1 MEIIMEKIRIVT
13 DSSSDIT
20 ALDMIDF
27 AFTPMKVI
35 TKEREFCD
43 DTSLDV
49 SEMVSFLLKYKG
61 RSQSSCPNVTEWL
74 NAFEGAERIICITI
88 TSGMSGSFNSASAAA
103 KQYESEGR
111 GRVFVLDSLSAG
123 PEITLITRRVAKL
136 IREGLS
142 FDEICDRTREYA
154 KTTGL
159 VFMLKSLKN
168 FANNGRISPIVAKIV
183 GIAGICIVGRASD
196 EGTLEPMQKCRG
208 ERRALIAICDELASR
223 GVTSGRIS
231 IGHCN
236 NEAGAN
242 TLAGMLRER
251 FEGAEIEIHPMRG
264 LCSFY
269 AEDGGVLVGY
279 ERA

>member
-1 MEIIMEKIRIVT
+1 MEKIRIVT

-20 ALDMIDF
+20 SLDAMDF
-27 AFTPMKVI
+27 GFTPMKII

-43 DTSLDV
+43 DASLNV
-49 SEMVSFLLKYKG
+49 SEMVDFLLKYKG
-61 RSQSSCPNVTEWL
+61 RSQTSCPNVAEWL
-74 NAFEGAERIICITI
+74 NAFEGAERVICITI
-88 TSGMSGSFNSASAAA
+88 TSGLSGSFNAASAAA

-111 GRVFVLDSLSAG
+111 GRVFVLDTLSAG
-123 PEITLITRRVAKL
+123 PEITLITKRVAEL
-136 IREGLS
+136 ICEGLS
-142 FDEICDRTREYA
+142 FDEICERAKEYA
-154 KTTGL
+154 KNTGL

-196 EGTLEPMQKCRG
+196 EGTLEPVQKCRG
-208 ERRALIAICDELASR
+208 ERRALVAICDELASR

-236 NEAGAN
+236 NESGAT

-251 FEGAEIEIHPMRG
+251 FEGVDIEIHPMRG

-269 AEDGGVLVGY
+269 AEDGGILVGY
-279 ERA
+279 ERR